1 MTSVSRAHILS
12 PRNYSSLTMGD
23 SPLIDSLRRAVAD
36 APDDLP
42 LLLHLSELLLDAGHG
57 DEAVA
62 HLASAIR
69 LEPGSVAARSLMARA
84 LAPPAPAFGAS
95 PTSAGGPP
103 PVGPPLAGPGP
114 VADPVGMPDPPATSG
129 PPAEPDP
136 RREPDPVPEF
146 DWRRAEEDLGH
157 PTPPMFVHGDDPATP
172 TVAAAEVD
180 RSTLRL
186 ADVGGMAEVKA
197 RLEAAFL
204 APMRNPDLQRLYG
217 KSLKGGLLLYGPPGC
232 GKTFLARAV
241 AGELG
246 AGFVTVSLA
255 DVIDMYIGQSERN
268 LHDVFELARRSAPC
282 VVFLD
287 EVDALGQKRTQLRHS
302 GMRST
307 VNQLLHELDGV
318 GDDNQGVF
326 VLAATNAP
334 WDVDAALR
342 RPGRL
347 DRTLLVLPPDG
358 PAREEILRYH
368 LRDRPIAGIDLRR
381 LAKRTDG
388 FSGADLAHLCDSA
401 TEQALIESARSGSV
415 RLIQMSDIEAALA
428 DVRPSTAA
436 WFESARNVALFA
448 NEGGQYDD
456 LLAYMKKNR
465 LA

>member
-1 MTSVSRAHILS
+1 
-12 PRNYSSLTMGD
+12 MGD
-23 SPLIDSLRRAVAD
+23 SPLIDSLRRAAAD

-42 LLLHLSELLLDAGHG
+42 LLLHLCELLLDAGQG

-69 LEPGSVAARSLMARA
+69 LDPGSVAARSLMARA
-84 LAPPAPAFGAS
+84 LAPPA
-95 PTSAGGPP
+95 SAVGPP
-103 PVGPPLAGPGP
+103 PVGPGPAVPDQTEVTGP
-114 VADPVGMPDPPATSG
+114 AAERDPMAATDPAT
-129 PPAEPDP
+129 
-136 RREPDPVPEF
+136 EF

-157 PTPPMFVHGDDPATP
+157 PTPPMFVHGDDPASPATS
-172 TVAAAEVD
+172 AADVD

-204 APMRNPDLQRLYG
+204 APMRNPELQRLYG

-246 AGFVTVSLA
+246 AGFITVSLA

-347 DRTLLVLPPDG
+347 DRTLLVLPPDA
-358 PAREEILRYH
+358 PAREEIMRYH
-368 LRDRPIAGIDLRR
+368 LRDRPIAGIDLRK
-381 LAKRTDG
+381 LAKRTEG

-401 TEQALIESARSGSV
+401 TEQALMDSARSRSV
-415 RLIQMSDIEAALA
+415 RLVQMADIEAALA
-428 DVRPSTAA
+428 YVQPSTGP

>member
-1 MTSVSRAHILS
+1 
-12 PRNYSSLTMGD
+12 MGHP
-23 SPLIDSLRRAVAD
+23 PLIESLRRAVAD

-42 LLLHLSELLLDAGHG
+42 LLLHLCELLLDAGHS

-69 LEPGSVAARSLMARA
+69 LDPGSATARSLMARA
-84 LAPPAPAFGAS
+84 LAPPAS
-95 PTSAGGPP
+95 PSGPP
-103 PVGPPLAGPGP
+103 SAGPGP
-114 VADPVGMPDPPATSG
+114 AGPVPRPVEVPPPPEEPDPAPRFD
-129 PPAEPDP
+129 PLAEPDP
-136 RREPDPVPEF
+136 VAGF
-146 DWRRAEEDLGH
+146 DWRRAEEDLGD
-157 PTPPMFVHGDDPATP
+157 PTPPMFVHGDDPAAARA
-172 TVAAAEVD
+172 AAAEVD

-204 APMRNPDLQRLYG
+204 APMRNPELQRLYS

-246 AGFVTVSLA
+246 AGFITVSLA

-287 EVDALGQKRTQLRHS
+287 EVDALGQKRTHLRHS

-347 DRTLLVLPPDG
+347 DRTLLVLPPDR

-368 LRDRPIAGIDLRR
+368 LRDRPIAGIDLRK
-381 LAKRTDG
+381 LAKRTEG

-401 TEQALIESARSGSV
+401 TEQALMDSARSGSV
-415 RLIQMSDIEAALA
+415 RLIQMPDLEAALA
-428 DVRPSTAA
+428 DVRPSTGP

>member
-1 MTSVSRAHILS
+1 MTSVSCAHQLS
-12 PRNYSSLTMGD
+12 PAHYSSLAMGD
-23 SPLIDSLRRAVAD
+23 SPLIDSLRRAAAE

-42 LLLHLSELLLDAGHG
+42 LLLHLCELLLDAGHG

-69 LEPGSVAARSLMARA
+69 LDPGSVAARSLMARA
-84 LAPPAPAFGAS
+84 LAPPAPTF
-95 PTSAGGPP
+95 GPP
-103 PVGPPLAGPGP
+103 RVGPGAAVPDQAEVSGP
-114 VADPVGMPDPPATSG
+114 AAERDPPG
-129 PPAEPDP
+129 EPDP
-136 RREPDPVPEF
+136 AAEF
-146 DWRRAEEDLGH
+146 DWGRAEEDLGH
-157 PTPPMFVHGDDPATP
+157 PTPPMFVGGDHPA
-172 TVAAAEVD
+172 AASAAEVD

-204 APMRNPDLQRLYG
+204 APMRNPELQRLYG

-246 AGFVTVSLA
+246 AGFITVSLA

-368 LRDRPIAGIDLRR
+368 LRDRPIAGIDLRK
-381 LAKRTDG
+381 LAKRTEG

-401 TEQALIESARSGSV
+401 TEQALMDSARSGSA
-415 RLIQMSDIEAALA
+415 RLIRMSDIEAALA
-428 DVRPSTAA
+428 DVRPSTAP

>member
-1 MTSVSRAHILS
+1 
-12 PRNYSSLTMGD
+12 MGD
-23 SPLIDSLRRAVAD
+23 PPLIDSLRRAVAD
-36 APDDLP
+36 SPDDLP
-42 LLLHLSELLLDAGHG
+42 LLLHLCELLLDAGYG

-69 LEPGSVAARSLMARA
+69 LDPGSAVARSLMVRA
-84 LAPPAPAFGAS
+84 LAPPAPAA
-95 PTSAGGPP
+95 GPP
-103 PVGPPLAGPGP
+103 PSGPGP
-114 VADPVGMPDPPATSG
+114 TSPGPVEAFGPPAVPDPRAEADPPTPAG
-129 PPAEPDP
+129 PPAEA
-136 RREPDPVPEF
+136 DPVQGF
-146 DWRRAEEDLGH
+146 DWRRAEEDLGV
-157 PTPPMFVHGDDPATP
+157 PTPPMFVHGGDPSAS
-172 TVAAAEVD
+172 AAEVD

-246 AGFVTVSLA
+246 AGFITVSLA

-368 LRDRPIAGIDLRR
+368 LRDRPIAGIDLRK
-381 LAKRTDG
+381 LAKRTEG

-401 TEQALIESARSGSV
+401 TEQALMDSARSGSV

-428 DVRPSTAA
+428 DVRPSTGP

>member
-1 MTSVSRAHILS
+1 
-12 PRNYSSLTMGD
+12 MGD

-42 LLLHLSELLLDAGHG
+42 LLLHLSELLLDAGCA

-69 LEPGSVAARSLMARA
+69 LDSGSAAARSLMVRA
-84 LAPPAPAFGAS
+84 LAPPAPA
-95 PTSAGGPP
+95 
-103 PVGPPLAGPGP
+103 VGPPSAAPGP
-114 VADPVGMPDPPATSG
+114 TV
-129 PPAEPDP
+129 
-136 RREPDPVPEF
+136 PDPVALSDPLPEPGTSTEFDPLVEADPASGF
-146 DWRRAEEDLGH
+146 DWRRAEEDLGD
-157 PTPPMFVHGDDPATP
+157 PTPPMFVHGDHP
-172 TVAAAEVD
+172 AAASAAAAGEVD

-204 APMRNPDLQRLYG
+204 APMRNPELQRLYG

-246 AGFVTVSLA
+246 AGFVAVSLA

-347 DRTLLVLPPDG
+347 DRTLLVLPPDR

-368 LRDRPIAGIDLRR
+368 LRERPIAGIDLRR
-381 LAKRTDG
+381 LAKRTEG
-388 FSGADLAHLCDSA
+388 FSGADLAHVCDSA
-401 TEQALIESARSGSV
+401 TEQALMDSARSGSV
-415 RLIQMSDIEAALA
+415 RLIQMPDLEAALA
-428 DVRPSTAA
+428 DVRPSTGP

>member
-1 MTSVSRAHILS
+1 
-12 PRNYSSLTMGD
+12 MGD

-36 APDDLP
+36 VPDDLP
-42 LLLHLSELLLDAGHG
+42 LLLHLSEMLLDAGHG
-57 DEAVA
+57 DEAVV

-69 LEPGSVAARSLMARA
+69 LDPGSVAARSLMARA
-84 LAPPAPAFGAS
+84 LAPPASAAPTAGQSPAA
-95 PTSAGGPP
+95 
-103 PVGPPLAGPGP
+103 PGP
-114 VADPVGMPDPPATSG
+114 TVPDPAGVPDPPAMDD
-129 PPAEPDP
+129 PAAEPDP
-136 RREPDPVPEF
+136 EPTVPDPDTGF

-157 PTPPMFVHGDDPATP
+157 PTPPMFVHSEHPAAASAA
-172 TVAAAEVD
+172 AAAEID

-186 ADVGGMAEVKA
+186 ADVGGMSEVKA

-204 APMRNPDLQRLYG
+204 APMRNPELQRLYG
-217 KSLKGGLLLYGPPGC
+217 KSLRGGLLLYGPPGC

-246 AGFVTVSLA
+246 AGFVAVSLA

-302 GMRST
+302 AMRST
-307 VNQLLHELDGV
+307 VNQLLHELDGA

-347 DRTLLVLPPDG
+347 DRTLLVLPPDA

-368 LRDRPIAGIDLRR
+368 LRERPIAGIDLRK
-381 LAKRTDG
+381 LAKRTEG

-401 TEQALIESARSGSV
+401 TEQALMDSARSGSV
-415 RLIQMSDIEAALA
+415 RLIQMADLEAATA
-428 DVRPSTAA
+428 AVRPSTGP

-448 NEGGQYDD
+448 NEGGEYDD
-456 LLAYMKKNR
+456 LLAYMKKHR